1 MVQAIAIPKPPQSQ
15 PELESEY
22 LVNRR
27 QRFKTLINRLSGGE
41 MRRLLGA
48 HPEAEALAFPL
59 TYVYA
64 LHWLQEQVHP
74 RYRPA
79 VLVKFRSPARAFLMD
94 LLEGSAGGAALVRGY
109 IAYWQEAPIGNLLQQ
124 RQLQSLLASRGGDAE
139 RLAADL
145 LAVWDGL
152 GLFRRTEKQAYKD
165 LGQEERERYAGML
178 GAEDLERLALV
189 DALPEP
195 SAAAPHFAKLGIIPA
210 MGCPQTCRH
219 CMFIWRP
226 PMRNT
231 PDPERVLRLVDACT
245 DSVLFTGGDLT
256 RHLEHFYRAIREMR
270 RVRTFAILLIGEFAE
285 DMAVTDA
292 TLKAMA
298 DAVRSRPADWPSARV
313 LLQIS
318 FDEFHQEILTD
329 REGRLRER
337 IPVAKT
343 ANILECG
350 VRYPEIQVAL
360 LHKQNGLNF
369 SMELFQRGVFA
380 RLAKELGRRGH
391 QVQVLSAAP
400 SRRAKRNPLKP
411 EQSGAVV
418 KDASFVLARF
428 PDRPILF
435 TSSTIDAYG
444 RATLLE
450 AGEAVDERDL
460 VEQLLRTG
468 SAPEADAFDT
478 DLMFWFNGWATL
490 FSAVHICLGDLY
502 QDGADKIFARQR
514 KDPLTRALGRLD
526 RRLLDFYAEL
536 HGDLEQLLARA
547 TSPHQLFHAITEDPL
562 ARLHMTRRLLE
573 IQTTISGTED

>member
-1 MVQAIAIPKPPQSQ
+1 MAQTIALPQPLQ
-15 PELESEY
+15 TPPELEPEY
-22 LVNRR
+22 LANRR
-27 QRFKTLINRLSGGE
+27 GRFKALINRLSGGE

-48 HPEAEALAFPL
+48 HREAEELAFPL
-59 TYVYA
+59 AYVYA

-74 RYRPA
+74 RYRSA
-79 VLVKFRSPARAFLMD
+79 VLAKFRSPARAFLMD
-94 LLEGSAGGAALVRGY
+94 LLEHSSDGAAFARGY
-109 IAYWQEAPIGNLLQQ
+109 IAHWRVAPAGNMLQQ
-124 RQLQSLLASRGGDAE
+124 RQLAALLSKRGGDAE
-139 RLAADL
+139 RLVTDMLAA
-145 LAVWDGL
+145 WDGL
-152 GLFRRTEKQAYKD
+152 DLFRRSEIQAYKD
-165 LGQEERERYAGML
+165 LGREERERYAGML
-178 GAEDLERLALV
+178 GAEDQERLALI
-189 DALPEP
+189 DALAEP
-195 SAAAPHFAKLGIIPA
+195 PAPPPHFAKLGIIPA

-231 PDPERVLRLVDACT
+231 PDPERVLQLVDNYT

-256 RHLEHFYRAIREMR
+256 RHLEHFYRAIREMP
-270 RVRTFAILLIGEFAE
+270 RVRTFAILLNGEFAT

-298 DAVRSRPADWPSARV
+298 EAVRSRPAGWPGAQV

-329 REGRLRER
+329 PEGRLHER
-337 IPVAKT
+337 IPVAKA
-343 ANILECG
+343 ANVLECG
-350 VRYPEIQVAL
+350 VRYPEIQLAL
-360 LHKQNGLNF
+360 LHKQNALSF
-369 SMELFQRGVFA
+369 SMEVFQRGVFA

-391 QVQVLSAAP
+391 QIQVLSAAP
-400 SRRAKRNPLKP
+400 SRRAKRNPLVP
-411 EQSGAVV
+411 DWSGAVV

-435 TSSTIDAYG
+435 TSSTVDAYG

-468 SAPEADAFDT
+468 SAPQADAFDT

-502 QDGADKIFARQR
+502 QDGADKILARQR
-514 KDPLTRALGRLD
+514 KDPLTRALSRLD
-526 RRLLDFYAEL
+526 PRLMDFYAEL
-536 HGDLEQLLARA
+536 YDDLERHLARA
-547 TSPHQLFHAITEDPL
+547 TSPHQLFHAITEDPS
-562 ARLHMTRRLLE
+562 ARLHMTRRLLD
-573 IQTTISGTED
+573 G